1 MMSNTEQISSSMEV
15 PVENFDIADI
25 KKENLDEYD
34 EIDCLNVIKEG
45 TFENNLI
52 NNEDFV
58 SYVKIETISEE
69 YIKEEI
75 AETFDGV
82 NEDNSISTFCKVKI
96 YAYYKYNFFV
106 YTYFFF
112 YVPKWRNED

>member
-34 EIDCLNVIKEG
+34 EIDCLNLTKEELL
-45 TFENNLI
+45 ENDLI
-52 NNEDFV
+52 NNEYFV

-69 YIKEEI
+69 CIKEEI
-75 AETFDGV
+75 AETIDGV
-82 NEDNSISTFCKVKI
+82 TEDNSILTFCKVKI
-96 YAYYKYNFFV
+96 YAYY
-106 YTYFFF
+106 
-112 YVPKWRNED
+112 

>member
-1 MMSNTEQISSSMEV
+1 MSNTEQISSA
-15 PVENFDIADI
+15 ENFDIAVSTI
-25 KKENLDEYD
+25 KNLDEYV
-34 EIDCLNVIKEG
+34 EIDCWNVIKEG
-45 TFENNLI
+45 TSENILI
-52 NNEDFV
+52 NNEDSV

-69 YIKEEI
+69 YIEEEI

-82 NEDNSISTFCKVKI
+82 TEDNSNLTFCKVKI